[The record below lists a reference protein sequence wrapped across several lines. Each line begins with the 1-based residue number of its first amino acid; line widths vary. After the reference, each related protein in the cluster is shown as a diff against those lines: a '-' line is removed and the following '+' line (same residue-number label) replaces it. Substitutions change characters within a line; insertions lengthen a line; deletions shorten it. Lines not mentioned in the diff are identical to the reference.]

1 MFSGKVVRVFPGS
14 FLRKQKRMIK
24 FTRSETPIT
33 CISPVF
39 YLISRNDNQA
49 DKMKIIA
56 DNTVPYLKGILEPIA
71 DVSYL
76 DSKEFTPT
84 NIKDADALIVRSID
98 KCTRELLEGPGSPH
112 HDSHD
117 RVRPYRYPLLREGRD
132 HVEERPGLQRRFRGA
147 ICIILFGSRRPPQRR
162 ETSREDYRYRW
173 RRPCREYRGEAMRGH
188 GDACASQ

>member
-1 MFSGKVVRVFPGS
+1 MKLVRVFPNLS
-14 FLRKQKRMIK
+14 AENKSTYRNRQEAI
-24 FTRSETPIT
+24 IT

-98 KCTRELLEGPGSPH
+98 KCTRELLEGS
-112 HDSHD
+112 
-117 RVRPYRYPLLREGRD
+117 RVRYPLLREGRD

-147 ICIILFGSRRPPQRR
+147 ICIILFGSRSPPQRR

-188 GDACASQ
+188 GDACRAGR

>member
-1 MFSGKVVRVFPGS
+1 MKLVRVFPNLS
-14 FLRKQKRMIK
+14 AENKSTYRNRQEAI
-24 FTRSETPIT
+24 IT

-76 DSKEFTPT
+76 D
-84 NIKDADALIVRSID
+84 
-98 KCTRELLEGPGSPH
+98 
-112 HDSHD
+112 DSHD
-117 RVRPYRYPLLREGRD
+117 RVRPYRYPLLREDRD

-173 RRPCREYRGEAMRGH
+173 RRPCREYRGDAMRGH